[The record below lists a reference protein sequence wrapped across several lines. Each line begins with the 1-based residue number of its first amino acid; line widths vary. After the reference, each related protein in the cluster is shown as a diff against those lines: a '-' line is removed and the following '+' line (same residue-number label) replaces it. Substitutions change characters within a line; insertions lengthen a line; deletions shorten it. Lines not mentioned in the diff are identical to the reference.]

1 MMADI
6 KRSVKKL
13 DRLLNQGD
21 NKPRDHNKRPKLA
34 GLIPRTAPEAVEEDY
49 LSVLR
54 TPGKTRH
61 SFTDD
66 GYIAKMAAAE
76 EEPATR

>member
-13 DRLLNQGD
+13 DRLLNQVD
-21 NKPRDHNKRPKLA
+21 NKPRDHNKRPKVV
-34 GLIPRTAPEAVEEDY
+34 GLIPRTAPEAVEDY

-54 TPGKTRH
+54 TPGKNT
-61 SFTDD
+61 S
-66 GYIAKMAAAE
+66 
-76 EEPATR
+76 